1 MHTDVTAVLLAGG
14 RSSRMGFDKG
24 LVRVGGQPLLQ
35 LLADRLASITDD
47 VMVSANNAS
56 EYGFL
61 GLTIVP
67 DVFPGCGPLA
77 GLHAAM
83 LHSRRAWV
91 LALACDLPRISADTL
106 LNLIR
111 HTPGFNA
118 VIPVTADGRLHPV
131 CAVYGKACLPAIERL
146 LKAGENRMIRLLEEP
161 GLHFKRLAAAE
172 GGFSDAEML
181 DLDSPMDL
189 GEFARLHGS

>member
-24 LVRVGGQPLLQ
+24 LVRVSGQPLLQ
-35 LLADRLASITDD
+35 LLADRLATITDD
-47 VMVSANNAS
+47 VLVSANNAC
-56 EYGFL
+56 EYRFL

-83 LHSRRAWV
+83 RHSRRTWV
-91 LALACDLPRISADTL
+91 LTLACDLPRISTDTL
-106 LNLIR
+106 KNLIR
-111 HTPGFNA
+111 HTPGFEA

-131 CAVYGKACLPAIERL
+131 CAVYGRACLPASERIL
-146 LKAGENRMIRLLEEP
+146 EAGENRMIRLLEEP
-161 GLHFKRLAAAE
+161 GLHIKRLTAAE

-181 DLDSPMDL
+181 DLDSPKDL
-189 GEFARLHGS
+189 GEFTRLLGS